1 MLSKL
6 TIRPHCA
13 YGSVFTGK
21 LRFARAI
28 SRMEVQEGTSCRGF
42 GGVLHAMRL
51 YVVTAERCSETLPG
65 FGVSPKLLSP
75 SPKIEDPPQEE
86 WGTKGVDHR

>member
-1 MLSKL
+1 
-6 TIRPHCA
+6 
-13 YGSVFTGK
+13 
-21 LRFARAI
+21 
-28 SRMEVQEGTSCRGF
+28 MEVQEGTSCRGF

-75 SPKIEDPPQEE
+75 CPKIEDPPQEE
-86 WGTKGVDHR
+86 